1 MKFLVAYD
9 KNTSTA
15 NVLDAALK
23 RGMQEEDSYVYLV
36 RTCRQDT
43 KADDISQL
51 EKRMNDIFDDVFGQN
66 GIKGEVHILIRG
78 LTPGEDVVQYA
89 GEKGVDE
96 IIIGIKKKSKIG
108 KLMFGSTA
116 QFVLLEAE
124 CPVLS
129 VK

>member
-15 NVLDAALK
+15 NVLDEALK
-23 RGMQEEDSYVYLV
+23 RARQEKDAHVYLV
-36 RTCRQDT
+36 RTCKQETNSD
-43 KADDISQL
+43 KISQL
-51 EKRMNDIFDDVFGQN
+51 EQRMNAVFDEVFAQN
-66 GIKGEVHILIRG
+66 GVKGEVHILIRG
-78 LTPGEDVVQYA
+78 LTAGEDVVQYA
-89 GEKGVDE
+89 REKNVDE

-116 QFVLLEAE
+116 QFILLEAD